1 MEHTPASLSS
11 NAKDLCYP
19 DSSDGLILYRR
30 RLIPEECIAL
40 PDDRI
45 LKCANGIL
53 ITSWKTIRPKKNMDH
68 GFSCYYL
75 KDGYKIS
82 KFYRA
87 DGSLLYYYCDIIT
100 SDYDASAHKLTVTD
114 LLVDVI
120 IEPNGFVRVVDVDEL
135 VDALDD
141 GRLSPMQLRQ
151 ALLSLDKLLSRIYG
165 GRLDSLLAPIDEF
178 DR

>member
-1 MEHTPASLSS
+1 MEPTPTSLSS

-19 DSSDGLILYRR
+19 HTSDGLSLYRR
-30 RLIPEECIAL
+30 RLIPEECISL
-40 PDDRI
+40 PEDRI
-45 LKCANGIL
+45 LQCGNGIL
-53 ITSWKTIRPKKNMDH
+53 VTSWKTIRPKKNMDH

-87 DGSLLYYYCDIIT
+87 DDSLLYYYCDIIA
-100 SDYDASAHKLTVTD
+100 SDYDASENKLTVTD

-120 IEPNGFVRVVDVDEL
+120 IEPDGFVRVVDVDEL

-141 GRLSPMQLRQ
+141 GRLLPAQLRQ
-151 ALLSLDKLLSRIYG
+151 ALLSLDRLLSRIYG
-165 GRLDSLLAPIDEF
+165 GRLDSLLSPINDF
-178 DR
+178 DQ